1 MCLAVIG
8 KIKKI
13 KGNLAETDFNG
24 VASQVNIELVNAK
37 KGDYIMVHAGF
48 AIQKVQTREAKE
60 IIALKGTVS
69 N

>member
-8 KIKKI
+8 KIKSI
-13 KGNLAETDFNG
+13 KGNLAETDFDG
-24 VASQVNIELVNAK
+24 VSSQVNIELVNAK

-48 AIQKVQTREAKE
+48 AIQKVQSREAKE
-60 IIALKGTVS
+60 IIALKTDKA

>member
-13 KGNLAETDFNG
+13 KGNLAETDFDG
-24 VASQVNIELVNAK
+24 VSSQVNIELVNAK

-48 AIQKVQTREAKE
+48 AIQKVQAGEAKE
-60 IIALKGTVS
+60 IIALKTKAS